1 MARPRSFDIND
12 ALAAAAQVFLVR
24 GFDGATLE
32 DLTGAMGVN
41 KPSLYAAFGDKSALY
56 AKVLEGYGTM
66 ALSAMETALNAGDTL
81 EDAGRTLLRGA
92 IDMYAPSRG
101 DHLGCLIA
109 TTATTVAGSTPAVR
123 AVVAGFLME
132 VDRVIG
138 ATIARRFGD
147 HLTEEGVASVGDI
160 LSATMY
166 SLAIRAR
173 AGSSRKQL
181 SAIAD
186 RAMAT
191 VAAVSQAQSRPTGA
205 IRTAG

>member
-147 HLTEEGVASVGDI
+147 HFTEEGVASVGDI

>member
-1 MARPRSFDIND
+1 
-12 ALAAAAQVFLVR
+12 
-24 GFDGATLE
+24 
-32 DLTGAMGVN
+32 
-41 KPSLYAAFGDKSALY
+41 
-56 AKVLEGYGTM
+56 
-66 ALSAMETALNAGDTL
+66 
-81 EDAGRTLLRGA
+81 
-92 IDMYAPSRG
+92 
-101 DHLGCLIA
+101 
-109 TTATTVAGSTPAVR
+109 
-123 AVVAGFLME
+123 VVAGFLLE

-147 HLTEEGVASVGDI
+147 HFTEEGVASVGDI

>member
-123 AVVAGFLME
+123 AVVAGFLLE

>member
-1 MARPRSFDIND
+1 MARPRSFDIDD
-12 ALAAAAQVFLVR
+12 ALAAATRVFLVH

-32 DLTGAMGVN
+32 DLTAAMGVN

-56 AKVLEGYGTM
+56 ARVLEGYAAL
-66 ALSAMETALNAGDTL
+66 ALSAMEAALNAGETL

-92 IDMYAPSRG
+92 IEMYAPSKG

-109 TTATTVAGSTPAVR
+109 TTATTVAGSSPAVR
-123 AVVAGFLME
+123 AVVAGFLSK
-132 VDRVIG
+132 VDLLIV

-147 HLTEEGVASVGDI
+147 HLTEEGVASIGNV
-160 LSATMY
+160 LSATTY
-166 SLAIRAR
+166 SLAIRSR
-173 AGSSRKQL
+173 AGASRKQL

-191 VAAVSQAQSRPTGA
+191 VAAVAQIEGRPGGATG
-205 IRTAG
+205 TAG

>member
-123 AVVAGFLME
+123 AVVAGFLLE

-147 HLTEEGVASVGDI
+147 HFTEEGVASVGDI